1 MVSQVKGPGTS
12 PVTPLDSSVKKL
24 DRAAVS
30 GAQGPPSDA
39 VTLTDLAARLQ
50 NLMQSI
56 DKLPIV
62 DQVKVTEL
70 RDAIGRGDYQVDD
83 AAIADKLS
91 TFEALLS
98 SRDPMQ

>member
-1 MVSQVKGPGTS
+1 MVSQVKGPGTN
-12 PVTPLDSSVKKL
+12 PVTPLDGSVKKL

-30 GAQGPPSDA
+30 GTQGPPSDV

-83 AAIADKLS
+83 AAIAEKLS
-91 TFEALLS
+91 AFETLLS
-98 SRDPMQ
+98 SGDPAQ